1 MVEDNKENKDYR
13 DNRGRA
19 GALRASDTER
29 GAAVSSLA
37 THFADGRLERAEFD
51 ERADAALAARTRDEL
66 RVLFADLPGPPPL
79 PELSRPGAVADA
91 DGGADGRADRGSDQ
105 TAAHSS
111 APAWAGG
118 RGRARGRGRGRGS
131 FRAGGPPLFPLAPV
145 LLALSVVAVV
155 HGLPPFPLIAL
166 FAVLAAGRRRRRW
179 NRGDLRP
186 WH

>member
-1 MVEDNKENKDYR
+1 MVEEEK
-13 DNRGRA
+13 GRA
-19 GALRASDTER
+19 GALRASDAER

-66 RVLFADLPGPPPL
+66 RALFADLPGPAPL
-79 PELSRPGAVADA
+79 PALSRPGAVADVDAAA
-91 DGGADGRADRGSDQ
+91 DAGDALADAGRA
-105 TAAHSS
+105 AARM
-111 APAWAGG
+111 PG
-118 RGRARGRGRGRGS
+118 RTRGRGRGRGRGP
-131 FRAGGPPLFPLAPV
+131 FGAGGPPLFPLVPI

-166 FAVLAAGRRRRRW
+166 FAVFAVGRRRRRW

>member
-1 MVEDNKENKDYR
+1 MVEDEK
-13 DNRGRA
+13 GRA

-29 GAAVSSLA
+29 EGAARSLA

-51 ERADAALAARTRDEL
+51 ERVDAAFAARTRDEL
-66 RVLFADLPGPPPL
+66 RALFADLPGPAPL
-79 PELSRPGAVADA
+79 PAVRGSRAAAVAADA
-91 DGGADGRADRGSDQ
+91 DADAASAAADAAGSDR
-105 TAAHSS
+105 AGVRM
-111 APAWAGG
+111 PARAGG
-118 RGRARGRGRGRGS
+118 RGPWRSA
-131 FRAGGPPLFPLAPV
+131 GPPLFPLVPI
-145 LLALSVVAVV
+145 LLALSVVAIV

>member
-1 MVEDNKENKDYR
+1 MVENEK
-13 DNRGRA
+13 GRA

-29 GAAVSSLA
+29 EGAVRSLA

-51 ERADAALAARTRDEL
+51 ERADAAFAARTRDEL
-66 RVLFADLPGPPPL
+66 RALFADLPGPAPL
-79 PELSRPGAVADA
+79 PALRRAGAVA
-91 DGGADGRADRGSDQ
+91 GADTDAAGVVAGADR
-105 TAAHSS
+105 AA
-111 APAWAGG
+111 ARMPAWVGI
-118 RGRARGRGRGRGS
+118 RGRGPV
-131 FRAGGPPLFPLAPV
+131 RAGGPPLFPLV
-145 LLALSVVAVV
+145 LILLALSVVAVV